1 MARFA
6 AGLVGIERVQP
17 SLWEQRG
24 MGDPTVYA
32 IIEDGAHQYKVQE
45 GDTLEV
51 QLHDL
56 ADGQAVV
63 EFDRVLMVGDGENP
77 KIGQPHVEGA
87 KVVASVAGEIKG
99 DKITVV
105 KFKRRKGYRRK
116 QGHRQRYLRVKIDK
130 IEA

>member
-1 MARFA
+1 M
-6 AGLVGIERVQP
+6 
-17 SLWEQRG
+17 
-24 MGDPTVYA
+24 YA

-51 QLHDL
+51 QLHHL
-56 ADGQAVV
+56 EEGQGTV
-63 EFDRVLMVGDGENP
+63 EFDRILMVGDGENSQ
-77 KIGQPHVEGA
+77 IGQPHVEGA
-87 KVVASVAGEIKG
+87 KVIASVAGEVKG

>member
-1 MARFA
+1 
-6 AGLVGIERVQP
+6 
-17 SLWEQRG
+17 

-56 ADGQAVV
+56 AEGQATV
-63 EFDRVLMVGDGENP
+63 EFDRILMVGDGENS
-77 KIGQPHVEGA
+77 KVGRPHLEGA
-87 KVVASVAGEIKG
+87 KVVASVAGEVKG
-99 DKITVV
+99 DKIHVI